1 MPRAIKVAKVAQKP
15 AEQRAVKPKKPPVPV
30 AAATPTQASGDIPLL
45 QLQPLAHGVCPVC
58 IGMASVKV
66 HKLNGYSM
74 RCLSC
79 GLHMFTRTPHGSIAF
94 RSQQEVLK
102 AEEIRQSLRDLA
114 RPLYEQFA
122 TAMTATLT

>member
-1 MPRAIKVAKVAQKP
+1 MPRVVKVTQKP
-15 AEQRAVKPKKPPVPV
+15 VVSKVQKAKKSAPSI
-30 AAATPTQASGDIPLL
+30 AAATPAQASGDIPLL

-58 IGMASVKV
+58 IGIASVKV

-114 RPLYEQFA
+114 RPLYEQFSI
-122 TAMTATLT
+122 AMTANLT

>member
-1 MPRAIKVAKVAQKP
+1 MPRVAKIAQKP
-15 AEQRAVKPKKPPVPV
+15 AAQRVQKPKKEAPSI
-30 AAATPTQASGDIPLL
+30 AAATPPQASGDIPLL

-58 IGMASVKV
+58 IGIASVKV

-79 GLHMFTRTPHGSIAF
+79 GLHLFTRTPHGSIAF

-102 AEEIRQSLRDLA
+102 TEDIRQTLRDLA

-122 TAMTATLT
+122 TAMTAATL

>member
-1 MPRAIKVAKVAQKP
+1 MTKAVRVTQKP
-15 AEQRAVKPKKPPVPV
+15 AAQRVAKPKKPPVSI
-30 AAATPTQASGDIPLL
+30 AAATPAQASGDIPLL

-58 IGMASVKV
+58 IGIASVKV

-122 TAMTATLT
+122 TAMTATATAT